1 LSLPVT
7 TSQTVG
13 PFFRIGL
20 DRLNRADIA
29 APSVPGNHIV
39 IEGRVLDGDGAPVPD
54 AVIEVW
60 QANSLGKYDHP
71 DDNQDKPTHEGFQ
84 GYGRIST
91 TDDGRFC
98 FRTVKPGPVPGPGG
112 TTQASHLVVSVFMR
126 GLLKRLVTRMYFPGD
141 VEQAH
146 DPVLA
151 LVATERRPTLI
162 ATEDSKNKGSL
173 RWDIILQGPRET
185 VFFDF

>member
-29 APSVPGNHIV
+29 APGVPGERIV
-39 IEGRVLDGDGAPVPD
+39 IEGFVLDGDGVPVPD
-54 AVIEVW
+54 AVLEVW

-71 DDNQDKPTHEGFQ
+71 DDHQNKPTQEGFR

-91 TDDGRFC
+91 TDDGGFC
-98 FRTVKPGPVPGPGG
+98 FRTIKPGPVPGPDGS
-112 TTQASHLVVSVFMR
+112 TQAPHLVLSVFMR

-141 VEQAH
+141 GEQAR
-146 DPVLA
+146 DPVLV
-151 LVATERRPTLI
+151 LVEPGRRRTLI
-162 ATEDSKNKGSL
+162 AVEDSRNKGSL
-173 RWDIILQGPRET
+173 RWDIILQGPKET